1 VGGSAVG
8 VAPPSGDAEGTREGV
23 TAAVKLFTPG
33 VYVWQTVMVG
43 AKWVEVDCILPVGVD
58 ELEGFEDME
67 GIGEA
72 DTVPSIPGV
81 PVLSGE
87 GEVEV
92 VEEVEGQGDTV
103 AAPKGEGVKPG
114 EMEAGRIEKDDAV
127 ECEG

>member
-1 VGGSAVG
+1 
-8 VAPPSGDAEGTREGV
+8 
-23 TAAVKLFTPG
+23 
-33 VYVWQTVMVG
+33 MVG
-43 AKWVEVDCILPVGVD
+43 AKLVGVDGMLAVEVDEV
-58 ELEGFEDME
+58 EGFGDKD

-103 AAPKGEGVKPG
+103 AAPKGEGVKPK
-114 EMEAGRIEKDDAV
+114 EMEAGGIEKEDAV
-127 ECEG
+127 E